1 MRIDFILADEIL
13 VAVSSN
19 PLILSVKHGCIR
31 HNTIILTGVSDA
43 PLAKRAIPSSMSQSA
58 SSIRLIYVFHNTPVA
73 IKDVSLSEHAS
84 LRKAH
89 NAMGGWFQPTRSSS
103 LLN

>member
-89 NAMGGWFQPTRSSS
+89 NGMGRLFSTQKARR
-103 LLN
+103 LIK